1 MARPT
6 KPEGTTADRIVA
18 FRLTPTDEALLA
30 AIVAANVKK
39 LAEDGTIASVR
50 TSDVVRTLIRRE
62 ALRLG
67 VAEPAQAPAEPAA
80 PAAPKA
86 ALEPAPAKP
95 KPTTARAPRA
105 KPVAPAA
112 AATTPENVHSALV
125 AILDTGVKAAELAG
139 AAGVDKGSLSRF
151 KKEGTGLSTAKLE
164 ALAKAIQKARSSAA

>member
-1 MARPT
+1 MARPP

-39 LAEDGTIASVR
+39 LADDGTIASVR
-50 TSDVVRTLIRRE
+50 ASDVVRTLIRRE
-62 ALRLG
+62 AHRLG
-67 VAEPAQAPAEPAA
+67 VAEPAPAEPAA
-80 PAAPKA
+80 PAEPKA

-95 KPTTARAPRA
+95 TTARAPRV
-105 KPVAPAA
+105 KAPAA
-112 AATTPENVHSALV
+112 AAAPTTPADVRAALV
-125 AILDTGVKAAELAG
+125 AILETGVKAAELAG

-151 KKEGTGLSTAKLE
+151 KKEGTGLSPAKLE